1 MNKQRNM
8 AVCLLMTAIML
19 TVSACGGGSG
29 KATEAPKAAQ
39 GAEAESSSGTA
50 QAAEAESSSGT
61 AQGAEAESSA
71 ANAQWA
77 EAEASAD
84 AITPNYGDSEGLQP
98 VLAPLELNDKWY
110 RGTAALRDAGTGNVY
125 YPLEGIEPYYPEDL
139 HPEEGTDGQTWV
151 WKDELRIEPDGDQ
164 VIMQDGLLYV
174 MDRYLSESMGLNL
187 YVHDGVRYVDNY
199 PKLDYS
205 WTKYRTVFHGC
216 GGLEDKYTYTNS
228 KEALLTNYEAGGRVF
243 EIDFEMTADGV
254 PVCVHN
260 WEMTYDNMGI
270 PMIEVEKDGEKTEE
284 APPLTLEEFKS
295 HKIWEKYTPMTF
307 EDVLDI
313 MAEKEDMYVITDSK
327 RKEDPEV
334 IELFQAFVDEAAA
347 KDITL
352 LDRVIPQMYDNPMY
366 DTLRSIYDWKSV
378 VYTFYFYGSDF
389 RYQDVYT
396 YAREH
401 GIKVFCTNEKHND
414 MIFMNAAADRGD
426 MIYMHTLNEMEDV
439 EKIVKENRAYGIY
452 TDYLPADCMDEF
464 PYPYEAQVE
473 GEVVTAQ

>member
-29 KATEAPKAAQ
+29 KTTEAPKASSGNAQ
-39 GAEAESSSGTA
+39 EAEAVASTGNA
-50 QAAEAESSSGT
+50 QA
-61 AQGAEAESSA
+61 
-71 ANAQWA
+71 A

-84 AITPNYGDSEGLQP
+84 TITPNYGDSEGLQP

-110 RGTAALRDAGTGNVY
+110 KGIAALRDAGTGNVY

-139 HPEEGTDGQTWV
+139 HPEKGTDGQIWV

-164 VIMQDGLLYV
+164 VIMQDGRLYV

-205 WTKYRTVFHGC
+205 WTKYRTVYHGC
-216 GGLEDKYTYTNS
+216 GGLEDKYAYTNC
-228 KEALLTNYEAGGRVF
+228 KEALLENYEAGGRVF

-254 PVCVHN
+254 PVCLHSVSD
-260 WEMTYDNMGI
+260 WEAAYDYMGI
-270 PMIEVEKDGEKTEE
+270 PMIEVEKDGEKTKE

-295 HKIWEKYTPMTF
+295 HKIMGKYTPMSF
-307 EDVLDI
+307 ADVLDI

-352 LDRVIPQMYDNPMY
+352 LDRVIPQMYDNSMY

-378 VYTFYFYGSDF
+378 VYTFYYYGADF

-401 GIKVFCTNEKHND
+401 GIKAFCTNGKRND
-414 MIFMNAAADRGD
+414 MMFINAVADRGG

-439 EKIVKENRAYGIY
+439 ERIVKENRVYGIY
-452 TDYLPADCMDEF
+452 TDYLPPDCMDGF